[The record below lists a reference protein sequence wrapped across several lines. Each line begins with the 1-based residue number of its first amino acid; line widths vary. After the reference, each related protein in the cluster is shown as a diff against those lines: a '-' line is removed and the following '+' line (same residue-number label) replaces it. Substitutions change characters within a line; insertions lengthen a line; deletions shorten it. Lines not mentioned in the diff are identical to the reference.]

1 MRRVLLALAV
11 AAVGMLG
18 AFSVASADNGPH
30 GGFTAT
36 TDNCAGC
43 HRTHTAQG
51 AYNLI
56 VDQSSLCF
64 SCHDGTGSKL
74 DALDGAQLSANAAA
88 RSTTGAPAN
97 INGALKGGGFAY
109 ARINTAG
116 GTGVLPGSPLANTVA
131 GVPVTSSHIKV
142 QTLNKLGS
150 LGVIWGSGAA
160 STTLNPGAPLATGG
174 LVCTDCHN
182 PHGSSG
188 ASGAPTYRILRSQIT
203 LSGATNANAGAGVT
217 LADES
222 TKNYVTGGNYF
233 TNYGSSATLPASTSP
248 GGWRGDVSTWCTQ
261 CHSRYEAGFRTPSTD
276 AIFTVRHVADGSMGL
291 TPQAGSPFAGTG
303 AQNLTAFCLQCH
315 VAHGSNA
322 SMAGQFSSAEPMPGG
337 GAPRGNE
344 STLLMIDNRGTCF
357 ACHGNPG

>member
-1 MRRVLLALAV
+1 MRRVFLALTL

-36 TDNCAGC
+36 TDGCAGC

-51 AYNLI
+51 AFNLI
-56 VDQSSLCF
+56 TDQTSLCF

-74 DALDGAQLSANAAA
+74 DALDGAQLSANATA

-109 ARINTAG
+109 ARINSA
-116 GTGVLPGSPLANTVA
+116 GTGGVAPGTPLANTAA
-131 GVPVTSSHIKV
+131 GAPVTSSHIKLSS
-142 QTLNKLGS
+142 LNKLNA
-150 LGVIWGSGAA
+150 LGMMWGSGTA
-160 STTLNPGAPLATGG
+160 STTPSPGQGNVTLT
-174 LVCTDCHN
+174 CTDCHN

-188 ASGAPTYRILRSQIT
+188 ANSAPTYRILRSSIT
-203 LSGATNANAGAGVT
+203 TTGANATAPVT
-217 LADES
+217 LADEGA
-222 TKNYVTGGNYF
+222 TKNYIAGSNYF
-233 TNYGSSATLPASTSP
+233 TNYGSAATLPASTSA
-248 GGWRGDVSTWCTQ
+248 GGWRSDVSSWCTQ
-261 CHSRYEAGFRTPSTD
+261 CHSRYEAGFRTASTD

-291 TPQAGSPFAGTG
+291 LPQGASPFAGTG
-303 AQNLTAFCLQCH
+303 AQTLTAFCLQCH

-322 SMAGQFSSAEPMPGG
+322 AMSGTFSQAEPMPGG
-337 GAPRGNE
+337 ITGRGAE

-357 ACHGNPG
+357 ACHGNPA